1 MQISPNNSIG
11 RFTLFARLLGS
22 AIVAQALLSAANL
35 CVGLILI
42 RRTDDQ
48 DYGYYVLVLNALML
62 ITQIQTQFIA
72 PAMILRMS
80 DSNRAGRATLIGSI
94 YRLQRFSMPFVGA
107 GVAVITVLLW
117 LAHSLSGTV
126 TLIILAAIGAAL
138 TSLYR
143 EFFRMVLLAYR
154 RPHDVLRV
162 DTLYVVLLVASA
174 MVATLTPFP
183 ALVAVLFLCLSTA
196 ASGSLL
202 ARALWN
208 YEPWDIHGP
217 NVLRQIATIGAWTT
231 AGAAIHWTFAQGY
244 NYLIVGTLDVRA
256 VAAVAATRLLMM
268 PVNMLS
274 TGVAS
279 LMLPTTSAW
288 LRERGVG
295 TVFIRLLLLSCGI
308 TCLALCYF
316 LVVWLLRDW
325 LFAHVLHKQFAHR
338 DQLMFMWFFIFSLMV
353 FRDQLLFLPLA
364 RGRFKTLTGI
374 TFLSAVLSLS
384 VSYVMMKRV
393 GVEGALIGVL
403 TGEII
408 SVLGLVLLSTFE
420 MRRSTHDL
428 KPARL
433 ADTTR
438 ADNPRDCPEQQ

>member
-1 MQISPNNSIG
+1 MQIPPRNSIG

-22 AIVAQALLSAANL
+22 AVVAQALLSAANL

-48 DYGYYVLVLNALML
+48 EYGYYVLVLNALML

-80 DSNRAGRATLIGSI
+80 NSDKAERAGLIGGI
-94 YRLQRFSMPFVGA
+94 YRQQRLSIPFLGA
-107 GVAVITVLLW
+107 GVAVIAVLLW
-117 LAHSLSGTV
+117 LGHALSGTV
-126 TLIILAAIGAAL
+126 TLIILAGIGAGL
-138 TSLYR
+138 TSLHR

-154 RPHDVLRV
+154 RPDEVLRV
-162 DTLYVVLLVASA
+162 DAVYVVLLVASA
-174 MVATLTPFP
+174 MLATLTPFP
-183 ALVAVLFLCLSTA
+183 ALVAVLLLCLSTA
-196 ASGSLL
+196 TSGTLL
-202 ARALWN
+202 AGALWK
-208 YEPWDIHGP
+208 YEPWNIHGP
-217 NVLRQIATIGAWTT
+217 DVLRQIATVGAWTT

-244 NYLIVGTLDVRA
+244 NYLIVGTLDVKA

-288 LRERGVG
+288 LQQRGTA
-295 TVFIRLLLLSCGI
+295 TVFRRLLLLSCGI

-325 LFAHVLHKQFAHR
+325 LFLHVLRKQFAHR
-338 DQLMFMWFFIFSLMV
+338 DQLMFMWFFIFALMV

-364 RGRFKTLTGI
+364 RRRFKTLTGV

-384 VSYVMMKRV
+384 VSYVMMRRV

-408 SVLGLVLLSTFE
+408 SVLGLVLLSTLE
-420 MRRSTHDL
+420 IRRSTQDL
-428 KPARL
+428 QPA
-433 ADTTR
+433 
-438 ADNPRDCPEQQ
+438 